1 MIRDSLK
8 TLTTKIE
15 KMYILHNHGNFQ
27 EDEFIEEK
35 FGPKGKR

>member
-8 TLTTKIE
+8 TLKKE
-15 KMYILHNHGNFQ
+15 YRENVFLANHGNFQ

-35 FGPKGKR
+35 FGPKGSR